1 MRRPRR
7 SLRLLLA
14 GAVLIALGL
23 GGCGIPDNSTV
34 LPIGPGPT
42 TGTSSGNDVP
52 PTRNDREATLDK
64 AQFVQYYLQAA
75 AGVFD
80 DAPNRVR
87 KFLAPITAATF
98 KPSPDIHVV
107 RQIEKPLVNPG
118 SDNVTVKVQQVG
130 VLGRNGILEPTPNE
144 PVVEHHLVVGTLTG
158 QSGLFM
164 QKAPP
169 QLLLSDEAF
178 TNFYVQR
185 TIYFWNTERSGL
197 VPDVRYMPLS
207 VPSEQ
212 QPTEILR
219 WLSAGPAPWLTDAV
233 DPLPEGTAAIGNVPA
248 VSNDK
253 LQINLSDQAL
263 PQAEDTRALDRLR
276 KQLMWSLRP
285 NLPRVL
291 ELRIGHGDPIDY
303 TDDLDYLASN
313 FAYRLAD
320 RPERFVVF
328 DGRIRRLSGSAAA
341 TEPVPLLTP
350 ADNRNVRA
358 AAISTSVSDAY
369 AAVVVGEAGGKQS
382 LKVGVSRLDGQA
394 PLRKVTLPGPLG
406 HPSWAVTPDQ
416 RAASAFGLIPAGGA
430 LYAFTTAGGPARRI
444 DVSVD
449 AGPVTA
455 VAIAPDAHRV
465 AFVAG
470 GRLYVSVLAT
480 SGDALQLSSPRQIRT
495 PLREVTAVD
504 WSGEGWLAVAGVR
517 ADTRRV
523 AIMDVSIDGVLEY
536 DRLQDLGTEEVSYLT
551 AYPAN
556 PATGRVTSN
565 SVNYVQGGVA
575 YDALFEA
582 VKITVANL
590 AEPVQNPPA
599 GVAPTAPF
607 FLN

>member
-7 SLRLLLA
+7 PLRLLLA
-14 GAVLIALGL
+14 GAVLAALGL
-23 GGCGIPDNSTV
+23 GGCGIPDNSSV

-87 KFLAPITAATF
+87 RFLPPPTAAAF

-130 VLGRNGILEPTPNE
+130 VLGRNGILDPTPNE
-144 PVVEHHLVVGTLTG
+144 PVVEHHLVVGTVAG

-164 QKAPP
+164 RKAPP
-169 QLLLSDEAF
+169 QLLISDEAF

-185 TIYFWNTERSGL
+185 TIYFWNTERTGL

-219 WLSAGPAPWLTDAV
+219 WLSAGPAPWLAEAV
-233 DPLPEGTAAIGNVPA
+233 DPLPDGTTAIGNVPA

-253 LQINLSDQAL
+253 LQINLSDQGMS
-263 PQAEDTRALDRLR
+263 QEDSRVLDRLR
-276 KQLMWSLRP
+276 RQLMWSLRP

-291 ELRIGHGDPIDY
+291 ELRIGHSDPIDY
-303 TDDLDYLASN
+303 TDMDYLASN
-313 FAYRLAD
+313 FAYRLTD

-328 DGRIRRLSGSAAA
+328 DGRIRRLSGSAGA
-341 TEPVPLLTP
+341 TEPVPVLTP
-350 ADNRNVRA
+350 ADNRNVRD
-358 AAISTSVSDAY
+358 AAISTSSSDAY

-382 LKVGVSRLDGQA
+382 LKVGTGRIGGQA
-394 PLRKVTLPGPLG
+394 PLRRVTLPGSLG
-406 HPSWAVTPDQ
+406 HPAWAVTPDQ
-416 RAASAFGLIPAGGA
+416 RSGTAFGLIPAGGA
-430 LYAFTTAGGPARRI
+430 LYGFTAAGGPARRI

-449 AGPVTA
+449 AGPVKA

-470 GRLYVSVLAT
+470 GRLYVTVLAT
-480 SGDALQLSSPRQIRT
+480 SGDTVQLSAPRQIRT

-504 WSGEGWLAVAGVR
+504 WSGEGWLSVAGVR
-517 ADTRRV
+517 AATKRV
-523 AIMDVSIDGVLEY
+523 AIMDVSVDGVLEY
-536 DRLQDLGTEEVSYLT
+536 DRLQDLGTEAVSHLT

-565 SVNYVQGGVA
+565 SVSYVQGGVA

>member
-1 MRRPRR
+1 MRRLRR
-7 SLRLLLA
+7 PLHLLLTGVA
-14 GAVLIALGL
+14 LAALGL
-23 GGCGIPDNSTV
+23 GGCGIPDNSPV
-34 LPIGPGPT
+34 LPIGPGPS
-42 TGTSSGNDVP
+42 TGTSSGNDIP

-80 DAPNRVR
+80 DATNRVR
-87 KFLAPITAATF
+87 QFLPPVSSAAF

-118 SDNVTVKVQQVG
+118 SDNVTVKVQQLG

-144 PVVEHHLVVGTLTG
+144 PVVEHHLVVGTLAG

-169 QLLLSDEAF
+169 QLLISDEAF

-185 TIYFWNTERSGL
+185 TIYFWNTERTGL

-219 WLSAGPAPWLTDAV
+219 WLTAGPAPWLTDAV
-233 DPLPEGTAAIGNVPA
+233 DPLPDGTAAIGNVPA

-253 LQINLSDQAL
+253 LQINLSEQAV
-263 PQAEDTRALDRLR
+263 PQDDSRALDRLR
-276 KQLMWSLRP
+276 RQLMWSLRP

-303 TDDLDYLASN
+303 TDMDYLASN

-320 RPERFVVF
+320 RPERFVVY

-341 TEPVPLLTP
+341 TEPVPVLAA
-350 ADNRNVRA
+350 ADNRNVRT
-358 AAISTSVSDAY
+358 AAISTSTSDTY
-369 AAVVVGEAGGKQS
+369 AAVVVGETGGKQS
-382 LKVGVSRLDGQA
+382 LKVGVGRIGGQA
-394 PLRKVTLPGPLG
+394 PLRRVALPSPLG

-416 RAASAFGLIPAGGA
+416 RSSDAFGLIPAGGSV
-430 LYAFTTAGGPARRI
+430 YAFTAAGGASRRI
-444 DVSVD
+444 DVSID

-455 VAIAPDAHRV
+455 VAVAPDAHRV

-470 GRLYVSVLAT
+470 GRLYVTVLAT
-480 SGDALQLSSPRQIRT
+480 GGEVLQLSAPRQIRT
-495 PLREVTAVD
+495 PLLNVTAVD

-517 ADTRRV
+517 ADTKRV
-523 AIMDVSIDGVLEY
+523 AVMDVSIDGVLEY
-536 DRLQDLGTEEVSYLT
+536 DRLQDLGTEPVSYLT

-565 SVNYVQGGVA
+565 SVSYVQNGIA

-590 AEPVQNPPA
+590 AEPVQNPSP
-599 GVAPTAPF
+599 GVVPTAPF
-607 FLN
+607 FLG